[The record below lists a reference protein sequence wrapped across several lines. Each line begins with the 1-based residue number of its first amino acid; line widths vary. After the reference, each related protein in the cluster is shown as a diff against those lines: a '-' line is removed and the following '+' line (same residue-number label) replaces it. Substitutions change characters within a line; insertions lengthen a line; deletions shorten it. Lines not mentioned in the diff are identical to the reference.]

1 MQFEDSIYS
10 SVIKNNGTKETKKG
24 EKQKKSKRK

>member
-24 EKQKKSKRK
+24 ERQKKVKT